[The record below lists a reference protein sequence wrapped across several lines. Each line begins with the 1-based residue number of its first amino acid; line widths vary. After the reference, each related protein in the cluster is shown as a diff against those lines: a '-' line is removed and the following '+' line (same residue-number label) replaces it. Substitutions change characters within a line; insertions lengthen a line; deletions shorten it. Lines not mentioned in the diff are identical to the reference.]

1 MEDVKRPR
9 GDRTD
14 DAELER
20 RVREVERLILRGKST
35 SDIVSFCEQH
45 YGASRATVTRYM
57 SEANERIREA
67 NKSDRELDMAKAKTR
82 YERFIDLAEE
92 LKEINVAVN
101 AQTQLVKLL
110 GLAEPDKTEVTHD
123 LSERMANSLAARI
136 RNGEEVHI
144 EVE

>member
-1 MEDVKRPR
+1 MADEKIPR

-20 RVREVERLILRGKST
+20 RIREVERLILRGKSA
-35 SDIVSFCEQH
+35 SDIVAICDSV
-45 YGASRATVTRYM
+45 YAASERTARRYIA
-57 SEANERIREA
+57 EANERIREA

-110 GLAEPDKTEVTHD
+110 GLAEPDKTEVKHD
-123 LSERMANSLAARI
+123 VTDPVAELFRGIVKTGDEAA
-136 RNGEEVHI
+136 
-144 EVE
+144 

>member
-1 MEDVKRPR
+1 MPEADKRPR

-20 RVREVERLILRGKST
+20 RIREVERLILRGKSV

-45 YGASRATVTRYM
+45 FGTSRATVTRYM
-57 SEANERIREA
+57 SEANERIKES
-67 NKSDRELDMAKAKTR
+67 NKADRDLDRAKAKSR

-110 GLAEPDKTEVTHD
+110 GLAEPEKQEIKQTVWLDEIVNETD
-123 LSERMANSLAARI
+123 QPQP
-136 RNGEEVHI
+136 
-144 EVE
+144 VEH

>member
-45 YGASRATVTRYM
+45 YGSSRATVTRYM

-67 NKSDRELDMAKAKTR
+67 NKSDRELDTAKAKTR

-110 GLAEPDKTEVTHD
+110 GLAEPDKQEVTHD
-123 LSERMANSLAARI
+123 VTDRALSLAARI